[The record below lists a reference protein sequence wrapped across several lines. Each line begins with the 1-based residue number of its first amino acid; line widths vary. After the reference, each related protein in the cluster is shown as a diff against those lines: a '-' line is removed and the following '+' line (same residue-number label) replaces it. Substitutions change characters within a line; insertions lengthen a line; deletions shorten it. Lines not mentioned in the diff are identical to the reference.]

1 MKRYQNETEKAVAM
15 TKAQMRIKEFLKH
28 EYSYTELMA
37 KTAKA
42 QAQVFNIISLTD
54 RDKRDECLVDD
65 ISEFFFFAIRTF
77 ELLEPFN
84 DDELSAI

>member
-1 MKRYQNETEKAVAM
+1 MKRYQNETEKAVAL

-42 QAQVFNIISLTD
+42 QAQVFNIMSLTD

>member
-1 MKRYQNETEKAVAM
+1 MKRYQNETEKAVAL
-15 TKAQMRIKEFLKH
+15 TKAQMRIAEFLKH
-28 EYSYTELMA
+28 DYSYTELMA

>member
-1 MKRYQNETEKAVAM
+1 MKRYQNETEKAVAL

>member
-1 MKRYQNETEKAVAM
+1 MKRYQNETEKAVAL

-54 RDKRDECLVDD
+54 RDKRDECLVND